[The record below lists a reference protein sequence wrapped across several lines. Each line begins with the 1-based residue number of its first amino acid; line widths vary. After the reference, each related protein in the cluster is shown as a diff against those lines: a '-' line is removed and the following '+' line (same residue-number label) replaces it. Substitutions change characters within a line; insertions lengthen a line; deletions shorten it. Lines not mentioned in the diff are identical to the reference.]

1 MTGITVPQGHRF
13 DFEGDIV
20 IFGGGSVS
28 RCFQQLLHRH
38 LGRRGTVTV
47 ADMNPHVAE
56 RMDPALVAAG
66 ARFEQVEITADNV
79 CSEVARLAGRA
90 GLVVNLTTGI
100 HSGNIIAACHKAD
113 ALYLDTSNEVWE
125 KETPPE
131 TGYAGGLLSQTL
143 WAREMAVREMARSWP
158 ARSRTALG
166 NNGANP
172 GLITYWVRRG
182 LADLA
187 GHLLTTGQLDA
198 ESAGQAERALAA
210 PTDWALLAYALGVKV
225 IIDAE
230 WDTQSIL
237 LPRPPFAYHNT
248 WSVFGYIEEGLW
260 GPVEVARGTVQVQLP
275 AGAVLTPDGCQFIV
289 PRLGV
294 EALGLA
300 WVPGLGTIIGTMVR
314 HAENLTI
321 AEALTLRRPD
331 RGRGAQLVSRPS
343 VWYCYRSCDD
353 SQAGMLDCR
362 QNGFTLPDHELIV
375 TDDQVADGGAD
386 TLGALLLGAPAGWWC
401 GASTSVEHSRKIA
414 PGHNPTTLQVAASIT
429 AGIRWMIEHP
439 YEGLCNPEHVAD
451 RWHEEFLSL
460 ADPYMGESPSVR
472 TSWTPDD
479 YWRRH
484 PMAPL
489 RRKVPDEPDRRT
501 WQFENFCVGW

>member
-1 MTGITVPQGHRF
+1 MNKR
-13 DFEGDIV
+13 
-20 IFGGGSVS
+20 
-28 RCFQQLLHRH
+28 
-38 LGRRGTVTV
+38 V
-47 ADMNPHVAE
+47 AD

-66 ARFEQVEITADNV
+66 AVFDELEITPDNLRA
-79 CSEVARLAGRA
+79 EVARLAGE
-90 GLVVNLTTGI
+90 GGMVINLTTGI
-100 HSGNIIAACHKAD
+100 HSGDMIAACHD
-113 ALYLDTSNEVWE
+113 IGALYLDTSNEVWE

-158 ARSRTALG
+158 DGSKTALG

-172 GLITYWVRRG
+172 GLITYWVRRALVG
-182 LADLA
+182 LAN
-187 GHLLTTGQLDA
+187 HMLTTGQLDA
-198 ESAGQAERALAA
+198 AKVPQVEQALADSA
-210 PTDWALLAYALGVKV
+210 WALLTYALGVKV

-237 LPRPPFAYHNT
+237 LPRPPFGYHNT

-260 GPVEVARGTVQVQLP
+260 GPVEVACGTEQVQMP
-275 AGAVLTPDGCQFIV
+275 TGAVLTPDGCQFIL

-321 AEALTLRRPD
+321 AEALTLQRPD
-331 RGRGAQLVSRPS
+331 RGQGAQIVSRPS
-343 VWYCYRSCDD
+343 VWYCYRSCDA

-362 QNGFTLPDHELIV
+362 QNGFKLPDHELIV
-375 TDDQVADGGAD
+375 TDDQIAPGGAD
-386 TLGALLLGAPAGWWC
+386 TLGALVLGGPVGWWC
-401 GASTSVEHSRKIA
+401 GASTTVEHSHDVA

-429 AGIRWMIEHP
+429 AGIRWMIGHP
-439 YEGLCNPEHVAD
+439 NEGLCNPEYVAD

-460 ADPYMGESPSVR
+460 TDPYMGQCPSVP

-479 YWRRH
+479 YWRTH

-489 RRKVPDEPDRRT
+489 RRTVPDEPDWRT